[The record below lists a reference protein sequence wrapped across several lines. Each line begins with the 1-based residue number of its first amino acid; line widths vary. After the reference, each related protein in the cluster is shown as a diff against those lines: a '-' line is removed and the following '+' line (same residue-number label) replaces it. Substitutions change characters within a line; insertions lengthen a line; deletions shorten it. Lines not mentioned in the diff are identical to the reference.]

1 MIQVQVQRSS
11 AEEHW
16 KDVKQRFQT
25 RRSKGFLTCHDKF
38 FSVVFFERDSELTLF
53 GFGTAQ
59 SQSAEPQLEV
69 HRASCPQIAD
79 RPLSSTY
86 FC

>member
-1 MIQVQVQRSS
+1 VTS
-11 AEEHW
+11 
-16 KDVKQRFQT
+16 
-25 RRSKGFLTCHDKF
+25 F

-79 RPLSSTY
+79 SPLSST
-86 FC
+86 FIFLLRLILVPHDSTL